1 MSARTPARSAL
12 PSLRPLTLAVAAAV
26 LSAALQP
33 STAGAATPL
42 APGTYRA
49 RPAPVLACGGL
60 VGDCRVLLLEGSL
73 DLSLLG
79 PPEPGAP
86 AVPSIERSDLALR
99 TLDGVA
105 SPFPAAGDLPLTAL
119 AGTDAGS
126 HYLLTSPDG
135 AFQTVR
141 LELWPAT
148 DESFL
153 LRGTYDEGCCDRF
166 RYEIGGVLFDFTE
179 AGPGAD
185 GEVMRLIDGA
195 FRVAVGWRD
204 HDGTGSGTGTPIA
217 LDDRSGHFWFFR
229 PDNPELMVKV
239 IDACDPFGRWW
250 FFAAGLTDVEVE
262 VRVKGP
268 AIFEDEK
275 VYTRPAGTPFAP
287 ILDTE
292 GFVCEPP
299 NV

>member
-1 MSARTPARSAL
+1 MPAWPPL
-12 PSLRPLTLAVAAAV
+12 PRLCPLTLALAAVV
-26 LSAALQP
+26 LSAALPP

-79 PPEPGAP
+79 PPDPGVP

-99 TLDGVA
+99 TFEGA
-105 SPFPAAGDLPLTAL
+105 SGPFPSAGDLPLTAL
-119 AGTDAGS
+119 AGADAGS
-126 HYLLTSPDG
+126 HFVFTSQDG
-135 AFQTVR
+135 ASQTVR
-141 LELWPAT
+141 FELWPASDWT
-148 DESFL
+148 FL

-166 RYEIGGVLFDFTE
+166 RYEIGAALIDFTE
-179 AGPGAD
+179 AGPAAD
-185 GEVMRLIDGA
+185 YEVMRLIDNT
-195 FRVAVGWRD
+195 FRVAVDWRD
-204 HDGTGSGTGTPIA
+204 HDGRGSGTGTPIS

-229 PDNPELMVKV
+229 PDNPELLVKV

-262 VRVKGP
+262 IRVKGP
-268 AIFEDEK
+268 ALFEDEK
-275 VYTRPAGTPFAP
+275 VYTSPAGTPFAP

-292 GFVCEPP
+292 GFSCDQPV
-299 NV
+299 V